1 MEAKPLSDSDGWN
14 GPDMGQDSPFD
25 GYVTSSDF
33 NSIKNE
39 QIRKRPFSRIFRK
52 MSDPPVAVV
61 GKVASHHS
69 PLGERRDSAGS
80 VDWFFRRIRLL
91 FSQ

>member
-25 GYVTSSDF
+25 GYVTSSDV

-39 QIRKRPFSRIFRK
+39 QIRKPPFFPIFRK
-52 MSDPPVAVV
+52 MSDPRAAVV
-61 GKVASHHS
+61 GKVASRHS
-69 PLGERRDSAGS
+69 PLWERRDSAGS
-80 VDWFFRRIRLL
+80 VDWFFLRLPLL
-91 FSQ
+91 FCQ